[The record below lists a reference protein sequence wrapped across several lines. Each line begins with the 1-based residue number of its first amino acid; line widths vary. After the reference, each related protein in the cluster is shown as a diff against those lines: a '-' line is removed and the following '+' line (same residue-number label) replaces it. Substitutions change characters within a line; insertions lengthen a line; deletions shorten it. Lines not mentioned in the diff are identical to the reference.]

1 MNKPPPD
8 VHTIMYMRYMKS
20 EETPVRGSGRGR
32 GHRDDE
38 ASLRQNIEIS
48 QACSECW
55 SLVSRVLLPVYL
67 EIHTYHLGHLY
78 YLLGCFLFDIS
89 FDSRAKSR

>member
-1 MNKPPPD
+1 MY
-8 VHTIMYMRYMKS
+8 IYMRYMKS
-20 EETPVRGSGRGR
+20 VDPVRGSGRGR
-32 GHRDDE
+32 GQRDDE
-38 ASLRQNIEIS
+38 ATLRQNIEIS

-55 SLVSRVLLPVYL
+55 SLVSRVLPGYL
-67 EIHTYHLGHLY
+67 EIHTYHLGHFY